1 MRATVSEHGG
11 EQPGVGRE
19 HPTEP
24 PPSNEEK
31 GAATDRGPRPG
42 ASGPEQGP
50 GSEVR
55 MEEDLDAL
63 LADTQRERDQYLELA
78 QRTKADFENY
88 RKRMVAEVQAAALR
102 GKAELARGLIGVT
115 DNLER
120 ALQASAIDPAGEEMP
135 SEPLG
140 QGILLT
146 YRELKGVLERAG
158 VQSYDPSGERFDPTW
173 HEALQTRAVDGAEPG
188 VVVEVMQKGFRLQEQ
203 VLRPARVVV
212 SE

>member
-140 QGILLT
+140 TGHLADLQGIEGGPGAS
-146 YRELKGVLERAG
+146 RGAVL
-158 VQSYDPSGERFDPTW
+158 
-173 HEALQTRAVDGAEPG
+173 
-188 VVVEVMQKGFRLQEQ
+188 
-203 VLRPARVVV
+203 
-212 SE
+212 